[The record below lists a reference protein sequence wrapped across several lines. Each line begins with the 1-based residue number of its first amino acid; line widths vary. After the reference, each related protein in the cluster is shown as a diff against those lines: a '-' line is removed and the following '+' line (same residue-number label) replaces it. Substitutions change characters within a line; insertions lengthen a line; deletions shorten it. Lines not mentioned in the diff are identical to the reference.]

1 MLKNDDEITVN
12 KWLLLLALCTAL
24 LLGFEFGKL
33 IYIEEQVTPPKQATN
48 WGRNGGPSIAPDK
61 PETPPLYRVIWDL
74 MNEVNNEE

>member
-24 LLGFEFGKL
+24 LFGFEFGKL
-33 IYIEEQVTPPKQATN
+33 IYIEEQVTQPKQAVN
-48 WGRNGGPSIAPDK
+48 WGRNGGPALAPIE
-61 PETPPLYRVIWDL
+61 PEAPPLYKVIWDL